1 MADPDF
7 KQVVEFLRNEL
18 AAIRTGRANP
28 DILADIPVD
37 AYGSTQPLKSLAQLS
52 VPEATVILVA
62 PWDKGMLGP
71 IEQALRAANLDG
83 QPNNDGQQIRFTLP
97 PLTEERRKELVKVV
111 GEKLE
116 AAKVS
121 LRRARHDKIAKAER
135 EDLPEDQLNR
145 HKKQVDDEVKKVQ
158 SELES
163 MAEAKRTELMTV

>member
-7 KQVVEFLRNEL
+7 KQVVGFLQGEL

-28 DILADIPVD
+28 DILADISVD
-37 AYGSTQPLKSLAQLS
+37 AYGSTQPLRSLAQLS
-52 VPEATVILVA
+52 VPEATTILVA
-62 PWDKGMLGP
+62 PWDKGMLGA
-71 IEQALRAANLDG
+71 IEQAIRGANLDG

-97 PLTEERRKELVKVV
+97 PLTEERRKDLTKVV

-121 LRRARHDKIAKAER
+121 LRRIRHDKIATAER
-135 EDLPEDQLNR
+135 DDLPEDRLNR

>member
-7 KQVVEFLRNEL
+7 RQVVEFLRNEL

-28 DILADIPVD
+28 DILADVPVD
-37 AYGSTQPLKSLAQLS
+37 AYGSAQPLKSLAQLS

-71 IEQALRAANLDG
+71 IEQALRGVGLDG

-97 PLTEERRKELVKVV
+97 PLTEERRTELVKVV

-121 LRRARHDKIAKAER
+121 LRRLRHDKITKAER
-135 EDLPEDQLNR
+135 DDLPEDQLNR